1 MATPTVTQALTVGGE
16 HRITVT
22 STGGVG
28 SISTIA

>member
-1 MATPTVTQALTVGGE
+1 MATATVTRTISDTE

-28 SISTIA
+28 NVSTIA